1 MLGLEP
7 QRLTTGLPLYTGDG
21 GVLEVSIIEY
31 EISAAGSVLGVVVRG
46 P

>member
-31 EISAAGSVLGVVVRG
+31 EGYRPREVS
-46 P
+46 